1 MIGAWL
7 RDPRAVLK
15 MDDRLGSTAVK
26 TL

>member
-1 MIGAWL
+1 MIRAWL

-15 MDDRLGSTAVK
+15 MDDRLGGTAVT